1 MTTITPT
8 EEAALGS
15 ALATLWR
22 RHRQTNLDRISLLE
36 ATTANLLRGVVDGNA
51 VSKGAGAAHK
61 LAGSLGTFGFD
72 AGSRA
77 ALEAEF
83 VLREPEIDGRRLA
96 EAVTALRASVEGAGD
111 GTATHALSSDEG
123 APISDA
129 IVHVMSTDADLVS
142 RLTVEA
148 TAVGFLVVPSSEVES
163 VGMSGN
169 PPAAVVIDDGPGR
182 RLARSELLRIVAGLS
197 KRTAVIVLTES
208 DGLERRAELARCGAT
223 GVMRRTQGARQTISF
238 LAEAVDRQ
246 RPDQSFV
253 LSFNTDAGVSG
264 WLHEALDGSGCQLAN
279 CDDPTLLWEALE
291 AHAPDLVVIGSE
303 GSQMSGAEMC
313 QVLRADPRWH
323 HLPVV
328 MVGRRGSLDLDNAI
342 SAGAD
347 DFLSVAIS
355 APDLGT
361 RLNNHLVRGRL
372 VLSRSDTDPTT
383 ETGNRSATE
392 RSLDRL
398 LGLTTGGGQP
408 FALALITVDGFDQI
422 RQSEGNASGDVV
434 LRRLGARLKGYFSG
448 PDVVGRWTHDGF
460 AVGILGAQK
469 IDASERVTDL
479 LRSLS
484 AEGILTTSGQRAYVT
499 FSAGVAGAPADGSS
513 LSSLER
519 ICETSLRRARP
530 GQNSVLVSGQH
541 PPGHVGHSV
550 DVVIVEDDDSVA
562 DVIENALSLRRHSYT
577 RFSDGAEAAK
587 ELGEGRIKGRTV
599 LLDVGLPSLDGF
611 GVLQVLKSRGVLD
624 ESRVIM
630 LTARSNEAEM
640 LRALGLGATEHITK
654 PFSVPFLLG
663 RLDQTL
669 PVVAA

>member
-1 MTTITPT
+1 MTTITAT

-15 ALATLWR
+15 ALAALWQ

-36 ATTANLLRGVVDGNA
+36 STTANLLRGVVDPDA
-51 VSKGAGAAHK
+51 ISKGAVAAHK

-83 VLREPEIDGRRLA
+83 VLREPEVDGRRLA

-111 GTATHALSSDEG
+111 GRLTHSTPLDDVEST
-123 APISDA
+123 SDA
-129 IVHVMSTDADLVS
+129 MVHVLSVDADLVS

-148 TAVGFLVVPSSEVES
+148 AAVGLLVVPSTEVES
-163 VGMSGN
+163 LGIGGN
-169 PPAAVVIDDGPGR
+169 PPAAVIIDDDP
-182 RLARSELLRIVAGLS
+182 ARHVEEPDLLRSVAGLS

-208 DGLERRAELARCGAT
+208 DGLERRAELARCGAA
-223 GVMRRTQGARQTISF
+223 GVMRRTQGARQTVSF
-238 LAEAVDRQ
+238 LAETVDRH
-246 RPDQSFV
+246 RSEPSFV
-253 LSFNTDAGVSG
+253 LSFNTDTALSG

-279 CDDPTLLWEALE
+279 CDDSSLLWEALE
-291 AHAPDLVVIGSE
+291 AHAPDLVIIGSE
-303 GSQMSGAEMC
+303 GPQMSGAEMC

-328 MVGRRGSLDLDNAI
+328 MVGKRGSVDLESAVA
-342 SAGAD
+342 AGAD
-347 DFLSVAIS
+347 DYLSVAIS
-355 APDLGT
+355 ARDLGS
-361 RLNNHLVRGRL
+361 RLNNHLVRSRM
-372 VLSRSDTDPTT
+372 VMSRSDTDPIT
-383 ETGNRSATE
+383 ESGNRSATE
-392 RSLDRL
+392 GSLDRL
-398 LGLTTGGGQP
+398 LGFARGNGLP
-408 FALALITVDGFDQI
+408 FALALITVDEFDHI

-434 LRRLGARLKGYFSG
+434 LRRLGARLKGAFGGS
-448 PDVVGRWTHDGF
+448 DVVGRWTHDGF
-460 AVGILGAQK
+460 AVGILGAEK

-499 FSAGVAGAPADGSS
+499 FSAGVAAAPADGSS

-519 ICETSLRRARP
+519 ICETSLGRARS
-530 GQNSVLVSGQH
+530 GQNSALVSGEH
-541 PPGHVGHSV
+541 PPGRARHSV
-550 DVVIVEDDDSVA
+550 DVVIVEDDDSMA
-562 DVIENALSLRRHSYT
+562 EVIESALALRQHSSA

-587 ELGEGRIKGRTV
+587 ELGEGRIKGRII

-611 GVLQVLKSRGVLD
+611 GVLQVLKSHGVLD
-624 ESRVIM
+624 ESHVIM
-630 LTARSNEAEM
+630 LTARSSEAEM
-640 LRALGLGATEHITK
+640 LRALGLGATEHIVK